1 MSSITP
7 RGAREAGAF
16 LRQARRL
23 TAWIVLPRPA
33 TAARLTLVAL
43 ALVLQNLL
51 ELPRTVFSNVIG
63 VALTGVFVVLVLAG
77 SLVLLLA
84 AVARQPPRWRWPY
97 RRGVQIAALCLT
109 LAVVPLGAA
118 QCVKIG
124 VASVSAPQYSND
136 GTTLDHYAAQQ
147 LLDGHNPYAT
157 SNIVDAVRYLH
168 QDAAFTTPL
177 RQGVF
182 ASRAPGDYPS
192 EAERRAVFDQQA
204 GHPGGPVEFESQ
216 VSYPALAFLPLV
228 PFVWA
233 GLPSVVL
240 FFALCLLTLAIL
252 MIRSAPADARLW
264 LALLLLADMPLLN
277 ATLVGDLDVF
287 YILLLFVAW
296 RWFHRPVAA
305 TLAFGLALAAKQLA
319 WFFAPFYLLYI
330 WRRSGGRAALERLAG
345 AIAIFAVINAPFVI
359 NNPAAWLRGV
369 LAPQLDPMFPLGTGL
384 VRLSLAG
391 VLPLAPSGVYLALES
406 LAILVC
412 LFVYW
417 RERRP
422 AAGMGFVLPVLPLWF
437 AWRSLT
443 TYFYFVTLPA
453 LVLAL
458 PDDAHDEDVTPG
470 EAGHGAEEVGRQV
483 EGRIGTPTG
492 TMPGARRDE

>member
-1 MSSITP
+1 
-7 RGAREAGAF
+7 
-16 LRQARRL
+16 
-23 TAWIVLPRPA
+23 
-33 TAARLTLVAL
+33 L

-77 SLVLLLA
+77 LLVLLLA

-182 ASRAPGDYPS
+182 GSRAPGDYPS

-204 GHPGGPVEFESQ
+204 GYPGGPVEFESQ

-240 FFALCLLTLAIL
+240 FFALCLLALAIVL
-252 MIRSAPADARLW
+252 IRGAPRDTQFW
-264 LALLLLADMPLLN
+264 LALLLLADTPLLN

-391 VLPLAPSGVYLALES
+391 VLPLAPSGVYFALES

-483 EGRIGTPTG
+483 EGRIGTPIG